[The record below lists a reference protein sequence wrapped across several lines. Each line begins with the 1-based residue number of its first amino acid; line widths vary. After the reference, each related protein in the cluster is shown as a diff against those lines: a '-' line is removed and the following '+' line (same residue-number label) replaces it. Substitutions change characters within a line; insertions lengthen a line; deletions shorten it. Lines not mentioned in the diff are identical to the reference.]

1 MKKKFNM
8 RIAAHI
14 ALKSRRHKIFPLR
27 TFYYDPRSQRVYT
40 CITNKFDCKQD
51 LQKIVETLSK
61 N

>member
-1 MKKKFNM
+1 M